1 MIERVAQVSCAE
13 THPLPRR
20 WPRRWRLA
28 LLLAGGAV
36 AALGHAAEA
45 PLTPT
50 QTRWLQRATYGVDA
64 DGAAQLQRLCPK
76 RYGALLLQPSDDA
89 VLPAPIRAQLQGFDA
104 LHTPLET
111 LLTRYEA
118 DKIRLQAMP
127 DGDEKVALRKDWQA
141 RGGQML
147 TQARQ
152 AQLLRAVY
160 APDQLR
166 EQLVWFWLNHFSVY
180 ADKGRVKWMAADYM
194 ENAIRPNATGKFADL
209 VMATLQSPAMLEYLD
224 NAKNAKGKVNENYAR
239 ELMELHTLGVHG
251 GYTQQDVQ
259 QLALILTGAGLVP
272 IKAAGAPPV
281 PAPVRGQP
289 QVVRKGV
296 FEFNPARHQPGDKML
311 LGQQIAAGGLDEIER
326 AVQLLVR
333 QPACARF
340 VSQRMAEYF
349 VSDTPPP
356 ALVARMASTFQRSD
370 GDIAKVMQTMVNSAE
385 FAQVQPRKFKDPNR
399 FVVSAMRLAYED
411 QPVINAG
418 PMASWVQQLGEP
430 LFGRITPDGWSL
442 QSQAWTSS
450 GQLARRFEV
459 ARAGQR
465 SQTIVPARWRQRH
478 ADSAADAH
486 RHARVLS
493 LDCAIARDRYAAGAG
508 AGAFARGMEWVS
520 VGVAGLQLP
529 LIHIADSPMLITEC
543 DAGIAVGV
551 HHATTSISACFCCR
565 RRHESALGR
574 SPVCR
579 ATRQCA
585 PAGGVLARRLRQ
597 QQSVGA
603 AWQRFLLS
611 VAAHAGDCAA
621 GSGQSR

>member
-1 MIERVAQVSCAE
+1 MVERVAQRSCVKTRANRQ
-13 THPLPRR
+13 L
-20 WPRRWRLA
+20 RRWRLP
-28 LLLAGGAV
+28 LLAAGCAV
-36 AALGHAAEA
+36 ALLGHAAEA
-45 PLTPT
+45 ALTPT
-50 QTRWLQRATYGVDA
+50 RVRWLQRASYGVNA
-64 DGAAQLQRLCPK
+64 DGAAQLQRLGPR

-89 VLPAPIRAQLQGFDA
+89 ALPAPVRAQLQRFDA
-104 LHTPLET
+104 LHTPLVT

-118 DKIRLQAMP
+118 DKIRLQTMP
-127 DGDEKVALRKDWQA
+127 DGDAKAALRKDWQA

-194 ENAIRPNATGKFADL
+194 EHAIRPNATGKFATL

-272 IKAAGAPPV
+272 VKADGAPPV
-281 PAPVRGQP
+281 PMAVPGQP
-289 QVVRKGV
+289 PVVRKGL
-296 FEFNPARHQPGDKML
+296 FEFNPARHQPGDKLL
-311 LGQQIAAGGLDEIER
+311 LGQRIAAGGLDEIEH

-356 ALVARMASTFQRSD
+356 ALVARMASTFERSD
-370 GDIAKVMQTMVNSAE
+370 GDIAKVVQTMLSSAE
-385 FAQVQPRKFKDPNR
+385 FAQAQPRKFKDPNR

-411 QPVINAG
+411 QPVINAA
-418 PMASWVQQLGEP
+418 PMVSWVQQLGQP

-459 ARAGQR
+459 
-465 SQTIVPARWRQRH
+465 
-478 ADSAADAH
+478 
-486 RHARVLS
+486 
-493 LDCAIARDRYAAGAG
+493 
-508 AGAFARGMEWVS
+508 
-520 VGVAGLQLP
+520 
-529 LIHIADSPMLITEC
+529 
-543 DAGIAVGV
+543 
-551 HHATTSISACFCCR
+551 
-565 RRHESALGR
+565 GR
-574 SPVCR
+574 SLGSGPKQLFRLDGDSDTPVPPLTQIDTR
-579 ATRQCA
+579 TAYRWIAPSLSGATRQA
-585 PAGGVLARRLRQ
+585 LEQARSPAEWNG
-597 QQSVGA
+597 
-603 AWQRFLLS
+603 FLLS
-611 VAAHAGDCAA
+611 SPDFNY
-621 GSGQSR
+621 R

>member
-1 MIERVAQVSCAE
+1 MESRMVERVAQRSCVKTRANRQ
-13 THPLPRR
+13 L
-20 WPRRWRLA
+20 RRWRLP
-28 LLLAGGAV
+28 LLAAGCAV
-36 AALGHAAEA
+36 ALLGHAAEA
-45 PLTPT
+45 ALTPT
-50 QTRWLQRATYGVDA
+50 QVRWLQRASYGVNA
-64 DGAAQLQRLCPK
+64 DGAAQLQRLGRR

-89 VLPAPIRAQLQGFDA
+89 ALPAPVRAQLQRFDA
-104 LHTPLET
+104 LHTPLVT
-111 LLTRYEA
+111 LLTQYEA
-118 DKIRLQAMP
+118 DKIRLQTMP
-127 DGDEKVALRKDWQA
+127 DGDAKAALRKDWQA

-194 ENAIRPNATGKFADL
+194 EHAIRPNATGKFATL

-272 IKAAGAPPV
+272 VKADGAPPV
-281 PAPVRGQP
+281 PMAVPGQP
-289 QVVRKGV
+289 PAVRKGL
-296 FEFNPARHQPGDKML
+296 FEFNPARHQPGDKVL
-311 LGQQIAAGGLDEIER
+311 LGQRIAAGGLDEIEH

-356 ALVARMASTFQRSD
+356 ALVARMASTFERSD
-370 GDIAKVMQTMVNSAE
+370 GDIAKVVQTMLSSAE
-385 FAQVQPRKFKDPNR
+385 FAQAQPRKFKDPNR

-411 QPVINAG
+411 QPVINAA
-418 PMASWVQQLGEP
+418 PMVSWVQQLGQP

-442 QSQAWTSS
+442 QSRAWTSS

-459 ARAGQR
+459 ARSLGSGPKQVFR
-465 SQTIVPARWRQRH
+465 LDGDSDTPVPPLTQIDTRTAYRWI
-478 ADSAADAH
+478 APS
-486 RHARVLS
+486 LS
-493 LDCAIARDRYAAGAG
+493 G
-508 AGAFARGMEWVS
+508 
-520 VGVAGLQLP
+520 
-529 LIHIADSPMLITEC
+529 
-543 DAGIAVGV
+543 
-551 HHATTSISACFCCR
+551 
-565 RRHESALGR
+565 
-574 SPVCR
+574 
-579 ATRQCA
+579 ATRQA
-585 PAGGVLARRLRQ
+585 LEQARSPAEWNG
-597 QQSVGA
+597 
-603 AWQRFLLS
+603 FLLS
-611 VAAHAGDCAA
+611 SPDFNY
-621 GSGQSR
+621 R

>member
-1 MIERVAQVSCAE
+1 MESCMSERIAQVSCAQ
-13 THPLPRR
+13 TRPLPRR
-20 WPRRWRLA
+20 WPRTWGRA
-28 LLLAGGAV
+28 LLLAGCAL
-36 AALGHAAEA
+36 AAAGHAAET

-64 DGAAQLQRLCPK
+64 DGAAQLQRLGPK

-89 VLPAPIRAQLQGFDA
+89 ALPAPVRAQLQGFDA

-272 IKAAGAPPV
+272 IKADGAPPV
-281 PAPVRGQP
+281 SATVPGQP
-289 QVVRKGV
+289 QAVRKGV

-311 LGQQIAAGGLDEIER
+311 LGQQIAGGGLDEIER
-326 AVQLLVR
+326 AVQVLVR
-333 QPACARF
+333 QRACAHF

-356 ALVARMASTFQRSD
+356 ALVARMASVFQRSD
-370 GDIAKVMQTMVNSAE
+370 GDIGKVMQTMLASAE
-385 FAQVQPRKFKDPNR
+385 FAQAQPRKFKDPNR

-411 QPVINAG
+411 QPVINAA

-442 QSQAWTSS
+442 HSQAWTSS

-459 ARAGQR
+459 ARALGSGPRQLFR
-465 SQTIVPARWRQRH
+465 RDGDNYTPIPPPTRIDTRAAYRWI
-478 ADSAADAH
+478 AP
-486 RHARVLS
+486 S
-493 LDCAIARDRYAAGAG
+493 L
-508 AGAFARGMEWVS
+508 
-520 VGVAGLQLP
+520 
-529 LIHIADSPMLITEC
+529 
-543 DAGIAVGV
+543 
-551 HHATTSISACFCCR
+551 ATGTQQ
-565 RRHESALGR
+565 ALEQAR
-574 SPVCR
+574 SP
-579 ATRQCA
+579 AEWN
-585 PAGGVLARRLRQ
+585 G
-597 QQSVGA
+597 
-603 AWQRFLLS
+603 FLLAS
-611 VAAHAGDCAA
+611 PDFNY
-621 GSGQSR
+621 R